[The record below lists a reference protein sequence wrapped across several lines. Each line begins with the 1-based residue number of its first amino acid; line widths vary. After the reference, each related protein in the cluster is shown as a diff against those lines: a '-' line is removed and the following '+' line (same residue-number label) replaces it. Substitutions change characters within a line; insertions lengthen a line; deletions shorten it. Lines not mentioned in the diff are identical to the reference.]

1 MPKSTAAPLPKM
13 ESSNHDKG
21 ESAIVS
27 FVGGREFKVAAKAQN
42 TPASPR
48 LDQFTCFLKLV
59 QELRDMIWRF
69 SIPERA
75 LLVGP
80 WAELDEPNR
89 PWCHK
94 FFEYAPCTSQ
104 AARNHLSL
112 PAVAQSCR
120 EARKAY
126 LRFVRDEAAWFRP
139 VHYTLRPNPGRSR
152 RVHRQED
159 DGQDAV
165 AAAGDVH
172 GVRQDDLRPPPTWSG
187 PAPGTLS
194 VESPVALVNVRDV
207 ERIRQFKEVYEG
219 CSAPSHLDPKVV
231 KHLSSLLTTESRER
245 YLDLMRLNVISLW
258 AEILFP
264 DLHTGGTGAN
274 QFLLTDPGTWRR
286 CLHAFTPYNLRQH
299 WVRDVIIPLVP
310 QVQMVVAFKLCD
322 AACHVGTNETLG
334 KAKDDCER
342 CRGRSVCL
350 RI

>member
-1 MPKSTAAPLPKM
+1 M
-13 ESSNHDKG
+13 ESSNHDK
-21 ESAIVS
+21 ENSAIIS

-42 TPASPR
+42 TPASPQ

-80 WAELDEPNR
+80 WAELDEPNG

-94 FFEYAPCTSQ
+94 FFEYAPCTSE

-126 LRFVRDEAAWFRP
+126 L
-139 VHYTLRPNPGRSR
+139 
-152 RVHRQED
+152 
-159 DGQDAV
+159 
-165 AAAGDVH
+165 
-172 GVRQDDLRPPPTWSG
+172 SG

-194 VESPVALVNVRDV
+194 VEISVALVNVRDV
-207 ERIRQFKEVYEG
+207 ERIRQFQEVYET
-219 CSAPSHLDPKVV
+219 CSAPSHLDAKVV
-231 KHLSSLLTTESRER
+231 KHLSSLLTTEGRER
-245 YLDLMRLNVISLW
+245 YLDLLRLNVLSLW

-264 DLHTGGTGAN
+264 DLLPAGPREN

-286 CLHAFTPYNLRQH
+286 CLHAFTPYDLRH
-299 WVRDVIIPLVP
+299 PWLRDVIIPHVP

-322 AACHVGTNETLG
+322 AACHVGTNETMG
-334 KAKDDCER
+334 EAKDDCER